1 MADRLVRLYE
11 QLASKIV
18 SMEAMVRAGDV
29 LDEPFRAQWR
39 ELVDLAGQQKAM
51 LDDIE
56 RRTQELSSLSAF
68 LQTHYER
75 EKASL
80 ARELH
85 DQLGGIL
92 TPAKMDLA
100 WLQTRL
106 GTDPQ
111 YGARLT
117 RLSSM
122 IDQGIDLKRR
132 IIENLRPSLLDH
144 LGFAAAVQ
152 WYVDETC
159 GTAKIPCKVSISK
172 LERLPSDLEIALYR
186 VVQESVTNVIRHA
199 QAKTVELLIERTP
212 TGLKVTICDDG
223 VGIDDLEGARKHSHG
238 LAGMTQ
244 RMRAIN
250 GTLDVSSSQ
259 GKGTRVEAFLPIAA

>member
-1 MADRLVRLYE
+1 MPDHLVELFKLVATKVDEIDRSIAARGVAVEGWPELRALVKKQE
-11 QLASKIV
+11 
-18 SMEAMVRAGDV
+18 
-29 LDEPFRAQWR
+29 
-39 ELVDLAGQQKAM
+39 AM
-51 LDDIE
+51 LDDLG
-56 RRTQELSSLSAF
+56 RRTTELSSLSSF

-75 EKASL
+75 EKARL

-85 DQLGGIL
+85 DELGGIL
-92 TPAKMDLA
+92 TPAKMDLS
-100 WLQTRL
+100 WLQAHMTSDAQATERMS
-106 GTDPQ
+106 
-111 YGARLT
+111 
-117 RLSSM
+117 RLSAL

-159 GTAKIPCKVSISK
+159 GTAKIACKVTVSK

-186 VVQESVTNVIRHA
+186 VVQESVTNIIRHA
-199 QAKTVELLIERTP
+199 QAKNVELIIERTP
-212 TGLKVTICDDG
+212 AGLRVGICDDG
-223 VGIDDLEGARKHSHG
+223 VGIADLEGARKLSHG

-250 GTLDVSSSQ
+250 GTLDLSSRV
-259 GKGTRVEAFLPIAA
+259 GKGTRVEAFLPLAA